1 MRAPFA
7 LLLALCATAAP
18 AAAQDVRS
26 YDDCLALVETAPD
39 RAREEAAR
47 WERFGG
53 GDAALHCE
61 AMALAA
67 TGATAHA
74 AEKLDELAR
83 HGALPDEARAEV
95 LGQAA
100 EMWRDAGATDAAQV
114 SINQAVT
121 LAPRNAAL
129 LELRALLAAAD
140 EDWNAALID
149 LNSALVLEPGNA
161 QRLALRAAAR
171 RRLGDLAQARADAEA
186 AVAADPKLSAGWFE
200 LGAAQA
206 EMGEIEAAQ
215 GTWLEAIRL
224 DPDGA
229 SGGMARMSLERLAT
243 Q

>member
-1 MRAPFA
+1 MRAPIAAF
-7 LLLALCATAAP
+7 LILAATP
-18 AAAQDVRS
+18 AAAEEVRN
-26 YDDCLALVETAPD
+26 YDDCLALVETAPE

-61 AMALAA
+61 AVALAA
-67 TGATAHA
+67 MGATVSA

-100 EMWRDAGATDAAQV
+100 ELWREAGRLDAANV
-114 SINQAVT
+114 SINQAIT
-121 LAPRNAAL
+121 LAPGDAAL
-129 LELRALLAAAD
+129 LESRALLAAAD

-149 LNSALVLEPGNA
+149 LNSAIAIEPGDA

-171 RRLGDLAQARADAEA
+171 RRLGDLDQARADAEA
-186 AVAADPKLSAGWFE
+186 AIKADPKLAAGWFE

-206 EMGEIEAAQ
+206 ESGDSVAAQ
-215 GTWLEAIRL
+215 ETWMEAIRL

-229 SGGMARMSLERLAT
+229 TGGMARMSLEKMAT

>member
-1 MRAPFA
+1 MRASIPA
-7 LLLALCATAAP
+7 LLAFIALTLSVE
-18 AAAQDVRS
+18 AQEVRT
-26 YDDCLALVETAPD
+26 YEDCLALVQQSPE

-61 AMALAA
+61 AAALDAM
-67 TGATAHA
+67 GATASA
-74 AEKLDELAR
+74 AQKLDELAR
-83 HGALPDEARAEV
+83 HGALPDQARGEV

-100 EMWRDAGATDAAQV
+100 ELWRESGQLDAANV
-114 SINQAVT
+114 SINQALT

-129 LELRALLAAAD
+129 LEIRALLAAAD

-149 LNSALVLEPGNA
+149 LNSSLAIEPDNA

-171 RRLGDLAQARADAEA
+171 RRLGDLDQAKTDAEA
-186 AVAADPKLSAGWFE
+186 AIKANPKLAAGWFE

-206 EMGEIEAAQ
+206 EMGQTDAAKD
-215 GTWLEAIRL
+215 TWMEAIRL

-229 SGGMARMSLERLAT
+229 SGGMARMSLEKIAT
-243 Q
+243 E

>member
-1 MRAPFA
+1 MRAAIA
-7 LLLALCATAAP
+7 LIFVFSLIPLT

-26 YDDCLALVETAPD
+26 YEDCLALVETAPE

-61 AMALAA
+61 AMALNAM
-67 TGATAHA
+67 GATESA
-74 AEKLDELAR
+74 ADKLDELAR
-83 HGALPDEARAEV
+83 RGSLPDDARAVV

-100 EMWRDAGATDAAQV
+100 ELWRVAGRLDAANV
-114 SINQAVT
+114 SIGQAIT
-121 LAPRNAAL
+121 LAPRDASL
-129 LELRALLAAAD
+129 LEVRALLAAAD

-149 LNSALVLEPGNA
+149 LNSALSIQPGHA

-171 RRLGDLAQARADAEA
+171 RRLGDLAEAKADAEA
-186 AVAADPKLSAGWFE
+186 AIKADPKLAAGWFE

-206 EMGEIEAAQ
+206 ELGDMDAAQ
-215 GTWLEAIRL
+215 EIWLEAIRL

-229 SGGMARMSLERLAT
+229 TGGMARMSLERMT
-243 Q
+243 GE